1 MLSSV
6 GNFDVMLRRSIYTFL
21 LIVWCAS
28 ASPQGLKLFSPE
40 VKEAAPRTQV
50 VVMDF
55 LERYFSELPNTKQT
69 TIQTKMAD
77 DKVFFRK
84 GMPSD
89 LHQVCD
95 TMPFAINQFDR
106 YYEVDWMKADEP
118 FVTIVFPAQYDLLLG
133 VQKDEALKQF
143 KDAILAAP
151 QRTDS
156 IVMPSDLKCLCD
168 SLFHTKGDTLELAS
182 LSDALYYNKV
192 REEYHPVFNNE
203 YLAYSAA
210 NLFHGLISDADY
222 RIYVEQ
228 SVYGMTTINYTISLS
243 QWLNYCAEWGLK
255 VYFAVEEER
264 EDGILALV
272 IAQSKELGYHHL
284 LSVVIPDKFVTDQN
298 AVLKVRM
305 TPYIPVHNVK
315 DLYQKQSAT
324 RKKVKWQ

>member
-1 MLSSV
+1 
-6 GNFDVMLRRSIYTFL
+6 MLRRSVYTFL

-28 ASPQGLKLFSPE
+28 ASSQGLRLFSPE
-40 VKEAAPRTQV
+40 MKEAAPKTQV

-55 LERYFSELPNTKQT
+55 LERYFGKELSSQHQT
-69 TIQTKMAD
+69 TREHKMAD
-77 DKVFFRK
+77 DKVYFRK
-84 GMPSD
+84 GQPSD
-89 LHQVCD
+89 LYQVAD
-95 TMPFAINQFDR
+95 TMPFSINLLDR
-106 YYEVDWMKADEP
+106 YYEVNWMKADNP

-133 VQKDEALKQF
+133 AQKDDATKKF

-156 IVMPSDLKCLCD
+156 IVVPSDLECLSD
-168 SLFHTKGDTLELAS
+168 SLFQTKGDTLELAS

-192 REEYHPVFNNE
+192 REEYHPVFNNGH
-203 YLAYSAA
+203 LDYSAA
-210 NLFHGLISDADY
+210 NLFHGLISDVDY
-222 RIYVEQ
+222 RMYVEQ
-228 SVYGMTTINYTISLS
+228 SVYGMTTINYSIKLS

-264 EDGILALV
+264 EDGILAFV

-284 LSVVIPDKFVTDQN
+284 LSVVIPDKFVADQN

-315 DLYQKQSAT
+315 DLYQKQST
-324 RKKVKWQ
+324 THKKVKWQ